1 MFDEGGPPRSPRGP
15 FVAPAPVACSTVEA
29 DPARLVTAALGGGVA
44 QAQLFEVATAARA
57 GRDAVLDV
65 LLDDL
70 ATRAAAGDDRA
81 TELLLELVHRLRL
94 TRSAIAPI
102 VTDAT
107 RADDVAQSTLVTV
120 ERKIGTYEGA
130 AKFRSWLFAVARNE
144 ALMAVRPRKS
154 DADPHPEPPATPAR
168 FSSIVAFRVSIESLV
183 DGLPEPYGET
193 MRLQIFEDLDYETIA
208 ERLGVP
214 VGTVRSRLAR
224 ARELLWDA
232 MKQERSNRSPS
243 NG

>member
-1 MFDEGGPPRSPRGP
+1 M
-15 FVAPAPVACSTVEA
+15 
-29 DPARLVTAALGGGVA
+29 A
-44 QAQLFEVATAARA
+44 QAQLFEVAAAARA

-102 VTDAT
+102 VSDPT

-120 ERKIGTYEGA
+120 ERKISSYEGA
-130 AKFRSWLFAVARNE
+130 AKFRSWLFTVARNE

-154 DADPHPEPPATPAR
+154 DADPHPEPPETPTR
-168 FSSIVAFRVSIESLV
+168 FSSIVAYRISIESLV
-183 DGLPEPYGET
+183 DGLPEPYRET

-214 VGTVRSRLAR
+214 VGTVRSRLAK

-232 MKQERSNRSPS
+232 MKRERSP
-243 NG
+243 